1 MVQRSLVIHLAG
13 TLFAVRKHVNCIE
26 IIFYPIFL
34 LESTQLQLADKEAK
48 DKAEHDY
55 QK

>member
-1 MVQRSLVIHLAG
+1 MVQGSLVIHLAG
-13 TLFAVRKHVNCIE
+13 TLLAVREHFNCVE

-34 LESTQLQLADKEAK
+34 LKPTELQLADKEAK